1 MTMPERVVITP
12 VEGYTTK
19 IGICLAKMEDV
30 RTRTLKYV
38 EGMSPE
44 QLAWSPNDTC
54 ESIATLLL
62 HIAAAER
69 SWIGEDIM
77 RKPMDEWWKIAFP
90 IRYDIPQISGKK
102 LSYFIE
108 ILATTRQETKDALKT
123 LTDDDLS
130 REIAPLDPGEQDN
143 AEKRFSIDWI
153 LYHLVEHEAHHKGQI
168 AVMKRLRPL

>member
-1 MTMPERVVITP
+1 MIERVVIKALD
-12 VEGYTTK
+12 GYTPK
-19 IGICLAKMEDV
+19 IGVYLAKMEDV
-30 RTRTLKYV
+30 RGLTLKYV

-77 RKPMDEWWKIAFP
+77 ERPMNEWWKIAFP
-90 IRYDIPQISGKK
+90 IRFDIPQISGKK
-102 LSYFIE
+102 LSYFTD
-108 ILATTRQETKDALKT
+108 ILANTRQETKDALQT

-130 REIAPLDPGEQDN
+130 REIAPLDPSEQDN
-143 AEKRFSIDWI
+143 AEKRFSIEWI
-153 LYHLVEHEAHHKGQI
+153 LYHLIEHEAHHKGQI
-168 AVMKRLRPL
+168 AVMKRLWPL